1 VNLRWLAAAGTGI
14 GIRVLE
20 RDLEVTA
27 ARVRP
32 GRVKVLGGLR
42 IAGFKERPA
51 AEWGAEYAAF
61 IRRLRLNYLAATV
74 LLPRREVIVR
84 LLDLPGVEKQD
95 LASAVALQIDSLHP
109 YGEEDVDYGWT
120 PVPGSSAV
128 LAAIVRREVIERHTH
143 LFLEAGIKVA
153 AFTISPAALY
163 SAARIL
169 DTRPQGAFLAIG
181 GGQEPEAYGE
191 SPARPV
197 FSALLGEAPERA
209 WALAASELRLESDSQ
224 VLGLEQL
231 LPRPA
236 AAPSDFDPAASA
248 LSYAAALAGA
258 CPWPALR
265 VNLLPAEFRSAS
277 SRWRFV
283 PTAALGAAV
292 LVLAAALGAYGRYEE
307 RRRMELL
314 RAEIARYE
322 PAARK
327 AAEAEKAI
335 ERARARIRLLHRF
348 HGRTRAGLEALE
360 AVTTLLE
367 PPAWLNSLEM
377 DGRTITISGQAE
389 QAAPLL
395 KLLDGSPLFRDSE
408 FVGAIGKAGKQETF
422 RIRTFREEV
431 FE

>member
-1 VNLRWLAAAGTGI
+1 M
-14 GIRVLE
+14 
-20 RDLEVTA
+20 
-27 ARVRP
+27 
-32 GRVKVLGGLR
+32 
-42 IAGFKERPA
+42 
-51 AEWGAEYAAF
+51 
-61 IRRLRLNYLAATV
+61 
-74 LLPRREVIVR
+74 
-84 LLDLPGVEKQD
+84 
-95 LASAVALQIDSLHP
+95 
-109 YGEEDVDYGWT
+109 
-120 PVPGSSAV
+120 
-128 LAAIVRREVIERHTH
+128 
-143 LFLEAGIKVA
+143 
-153 AFTISPAALY
+153 
-163 SAARIL
+163 
-169 DTRPQGAFLAIG
+169 
-181 GGQEPEAYGE
+181 
-191 SPARPV
+191 
-197 FSALLGEAPERA
+197 
-209 WALAASELRLESDSQ
+209 
-224 VLGLEQL
+224 
-231 LPRPA
+231 
-236 AAPSDFDPAASA
+236 
-248 LSYAAALAGA
+248 
-258 CPWPALR
+258 
-265 VNLLPAEFRSAS
+265 PAEFRSAS

>member
-1 VNLRWLAAAGTGI
+1 MNIRRLAALGTGI

-20 RDLEVTA
+20 HDLEVTA
-27 ARVRP
+27 VRLRP
-32 GRVKVLGGLR
+32 GRAKVLGWLK

-51 AEWGAEYAAF
+51 AEWGAEYADF
-61 IRRLRLNYLAATV
+61 TRRLHLNYLAATV

-95 LASAVALQIDSLHP
+95 LASAVALQIDSFHP
-109 YGEEDVDYGWT
+109 YGEEEVDYGWT
-120 PVPGSSAV
+120 PVPASSAV
-128 LAAIVRREVIERHTH
+128 LTAIVRREVIERHTR

-153 AFTISPAALY
+153 TFSISPVALY
-163 SAARIL
+163 SAVRLL
-169 DTRPQGAFLAIG
+169 DTRPEGAFLAIG
-181 GGQEPEAYGE
+181 GGPEPEAYGE

-209 WALAASELRLESDSQ
+209 TALAAAELRLESDSQ
-224 VLGLEQL
+224 VYRLEQL
-231 LPRPA
+231 LPPA
-236 AAPSDFDPAASA
+236 VAPADFDPAASA

-265 VNLLPAEFRSAS
+265 VNMLPAEFRSAG
-277 SRWRFV
+277 SRWRFI
-283 PTAALGAAV
+283 PTAALGTAALV
-292 LVLAAALGAYGRYEE
+292 LVTALGAYGRYEE
-307 RRRMELL
+307 RHRMELL

-327 AAEAEKAI
+327 AAETEKAI
-335 ERARARIRLLHRF
+335 ERARARIRFLYRF
-348 HGRTRAGLEALE
+348 HGRTRASLECLEAI
-360 AVTTLLE
+360 TTLLE

-377 DGRTITISGQAE
+377 DDRTITLSGQAE

-395 KLLDGSPLFRDSE
+395 KLLDSSPLFRDSE